1 MTRGRGGCK
10 PRADRLP
17 RTAMSLRIGVL
28 GAGHFGR
35 FHALKLARSARAE
48 LAGLHDPDPAR
59 VDAVAAEAG
68 CPSLE
73 FETLLAASDALIIAT
88 PTRHHAR
95 LAALALEAGRDVLV
109 EKPITATREEAQA
122 LIALAA
128 RRGRVLM
135 VGQIERHSAA
145 IRTLRE
151 NLAGRRLSA
160 IEAVRVAPFRPRS
173 LDVSV
178 VLDLMIHD
186 LDLILSLVPA
196 PLVEVRAVGGKLAS
210 PNTDWA
216 VAQLRFAD
224 GTSAQVTASRVAV
237 ALERRLR
244 AMGPEGELRVD
255 FLGRGLEFLGPG
267 GETPAEHMPGWGVT
281 RRSWTEHDSLEAEQ
295 AAFIGAILDGA
306 PYEATG
312 AQGLAALDAALRV
325 EAALG

>member
-1 MTRGRGGCK
+1 
-10 PRADRLP
+10 
-17 RTAMSLRIGVL
+17 MSLRIGVL

-35 FHALKLARSARAE
+35 FHALKLARAARAE
-48 LAGLHDPDPAR
+48 LAGLHDPDHAR
-59 VDAVAAEAG
+59 ADLVAAEAG
-68 CPSLE
+68 CPSLD
-73 FETLLAASDALIIAT
+73 FETLLAASDAVVIAT
-88 PTRHHAR
+88 PTPYHAR
-95 LAALALEAGRDVLV
+95 LATLALDAGRDVFV
-109 EKPITATREEAQA
+109 EKPITATREEAEA
-122 LIALAA
+122 LITLAAA
-128 RRGRVLM
+128 RRRVLM

-151 NLAGRRLSA
+151 SLAGRRLSA
-160 IEAVRVAPFRPRS
+160 IEAVRVAPFRPRG

-196 PLVEVRAVGGKLAS
+196 PLVEVRAVGGKVAS

-224 GTSAQVTASRVAV
+224 GTQAQVTASRVAV

-244 AMGPEGELRVD
+244 ALGPEGELRVD
-255 FLGRGLEFLGPG
+255 FLGRSLEFLGPG
-267 GETPAEHMPGWGVT
+267 GEAPAEHLPGWGVT

-295 AAFIGAILDGA
+295 SAFIAAILDGA
-306 PYEATG
+306 PHEATG